1 VEPRRIVFGGWSDSS
16 ALLLY
21 THYAKNVQKLRKGGF
36 FMANLKWSE
45 ADKELVRANYKR
57 LTDREFVEYFNKCG
71 HIVTLAAFRKF
82 RQRLRLSKKG

>member
-1 VEPRRIVFGGWSDSS
+1 
-16 ALLLY
+16 
-21 THYAKNVQKLRKGGF
+21 
-36 FMANLKWSE
+36 MANLKWSE

-82 RQRLRLSKKG
+82 RQRLHLSKKG